1 MLNSHFWLEWIGQ
14 DYFKYK
20 KQRGRSSPYQLDNQR
35 WRIGGLCPIVKLSMP
50 KELGEKKTGPSFAT
64 SPKPQSLLIQMF
76 FCRARSRQSTTRRI
90 SASCFFLPVAF
101 FGTRKIYL
109 LSTDCMWDFLSPV
122 DFTQSFLPLA
132 GVRLQFM
139 SSYIKMVTAGAG
151 LVQLCVYWSRF
162 KDWSLRPLVEWA
174 YVWAT
179 TLYISWSM
187 RKSTLYKQTEFE
199 QTYKTIKPQNHV
211 RLISSFKISI

>member
-1 MLNSHFWLEWIGQ
+1 
-14 DYFKYK
+14 
-20 KQRGRSSPYQLDNQR
+20 
-35 WRIGGLCPIVKLSMP
+35 
-50 KELGEKKTGPSFAT
+50 
-64 SPKPQSLLIQMF
+64 MF

-162 KDWSLRPLVEWA
+162 KDWSLRPLVEGHMCEQRHCTFHDPCENLLYTNKLSLNKHTKQSNLKIMSDWFPHLRFQYSM
-174 YVWAT
+174 YVFP
-179 TLYISWSM
+179 M
-187 RKSTLYKQTEFE
+187 E
-199 QTYKTIKPQNHV
+199 V
-211 RLISSFKISI
+211 G